1 MGNATTVAEQARP
14 MQLPFEKKKKA
25 AMFIILSYGTLLSSS
40 SFPSSV

>member
-25 AMFIILSYGTLLSSS
+25 AMFIILSSS